1 MVSRC
6 RRTEIP
12 GLRQAGEMPGVHGAA
27 GAARD
32 QLGLALTSAQA
43 FLDPEVLS
51 HDLDRAL
58 DHLKPGRVHALQP
71 IT

>member
-1 MVSRC
+1 
-6 RRTEIP
+6 
-12 GLRQAGEMPGVHGAA
+12 MPGVHGAA